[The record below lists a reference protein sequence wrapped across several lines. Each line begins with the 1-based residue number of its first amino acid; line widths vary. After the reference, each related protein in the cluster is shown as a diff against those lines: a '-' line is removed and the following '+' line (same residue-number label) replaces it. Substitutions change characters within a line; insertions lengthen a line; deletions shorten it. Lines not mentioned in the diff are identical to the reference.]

1 MRLKLKFSMRIL
13 ATLSAVATLFILLS
27 AAGCAVT
34 GDSRIL
40 SPTGGSPGIRVE
52 RVTPALSGLMLDM
65 RYRVVDSGAAQKLL
79 SRKASLHLVDQAS
92 GLKLSVPNMA
102 KVGKLRQLPAAD
114 NSDRI
119 YWMFFGN
126 PGGQVKRGDMVTL
139 VVDGRNVQDIKVD

>member
-1 MRLKLKFSMRIL
+1 
-13 ATLSAVATLFILLS
+13 
-27 AAGCAVT
+27 
-34 GDSRIL
+34 
-40 SPTGGSPGIRVE
+40 
-52 RVTPALSGLMLDM
+52 
-65 RYRVVDSGAAQKLL
+65 
-79 SRKASLHLVDQAS
+79 
-92 GLKLSVPNMA
+92 MA